1 MEIKNRE
8 AALAEERK
16 KEELKEENVFEV
28 KEEEPVKEE
37 QPVVAP
43 VAVATPVSEP
53 VSEPAQPTEV
63 TQSIPVQVDE
73 SQPVAMS
80 PPVENDDDDLSDDS
94 DL

>member
-1 MEIKNRE
+1 M
-8 AALAEERK
+8 
-16 KEELKEENVFEV
+16 KEENVFEV

-43 VAVATPVSEP
+43 VAAPVSEP
-53 VSEPAQPTEV
+53 VQPTEV

>member
-1 MEIKNRE
+1 MEIRNRE

-16 KEELKEENVFEV
+16 KEELKEKNVFEV

-43 VAVATPVSEP
+43 VATPVATPVSEP
-53 VSEPAQPTEV
+53 VQPTEV

-73 SQPVAMS
+73 SQPVAMP

>member
-1 MEIKNRE
+1 M
-8 AALAEERK
+8 
-16 KEELKEENVFEV
+16 KEENVFEV

-37 QPVVAP
+37 QHVVAP
-43 VAVATPVSEP
+43 VAAPVSEP
-53 VSEPAQPTEV
+53 VQPTEV

>member
-1 MEIKNRE
+1 MEIRNRE
-8 AALAEERK
+8 VALAEERK
-16 KEELKEENVFEV
+16 KEELKEENVFEM